1 LIFYNPTFV
10 SPLVSR
16 HINSGISGHLVSP
29 QGGAASTT
37 YPDT

>member
-1 LIFYNPTFV
+1 V

-16 HINSGISGHLVSP
+16 HINSGISGHPVSP

-37 YPDT
+37 YLGT